1 MSKSSEIYKSK
12 KAEMRHERM
21 EGKRERMMEYGSMK
35 TKNHGT
41 VRKKC
46 S

>member
-1 MSKSSEIYKSK
+1 MPKHYKSK
-12 KAEMRHERM
+12 KEQMRHERM
-21 EGKRERMMEYGSMK
+21 ESKKERMMEYGSMK

-41 VRKKC
+41 SRKKC

>member
-1 MSKSSEIYKSK
+1 MSKSNEKYKSK
-12 KAEMRHERM
+12 RAEMRHERM
-21 EGKRERMMEYGSMK
+21 ESKKERMMEYGSMK

-41 VRKKC
+41 SRKKC